1 MLLARGIAPLRTAS
15 SRTTVRALSTAPFRR
30 TLPLQIHHTQ
40 RAEFT
45 TPVLI
50 GAGLIGAGLVA
61 RMMMA
66 PSSSSS
72 KWVKGG
78 FQSKMDRKE
87 AAHILGIR
95 EASVTRNR
103 IKEAHRRMMIAN
115 HPDRG
120 GSPYLASKINEAKD
134 VLERNTSR

>member
-1 MLLARGIAPLRTAS
+1 MLL
-15 SRTTVRALSTAPFRR
+15 RA
-30 TLPLQIHHTQ
+30 TQ
-40 RAEFT
+40 PQAVA
-45 TPVLI
+45 TPVVVGASLI
-50 GAGLIGAGLVA
+50 AAGLVT
-61 RMMMA
+61 RMMMK
-66 PSSSSS
+66 PSSSSG

-87 AAHILGIR
+87 AAQILGLR
-95 EASVTRNR
+95 ESSVTRNR

-134 VLERNTSR
+134 LLERNTSR